1 MSKTINISQ
10 FNVNGASK
18 NKEKKPRK
26 KSTSSQIKKNANE
39 VRRKLLEKLKNKVN
53 GQETNLGNKIGVSN
67 NDSDT
72 KINLSS
78 FEETTQFLEGLVK
91 KKNKQRELNN
101 IKIQARNNHRRTQ
114 KNVTSTIPSLQIK
127 ETIIKPNN
135 LPSKELENQ
144 QGSRNPSIRM
154 KRHTVKAPN
163 IAIKSDPPFGILKNG
178 RKKTYRQYYNKPVQI
193 NSKSNET
200 ILQDKLDDSTVPLP
214 PTPMKSNNDIPQ
226 AFFPETRA
234 ERLEQYKQ
242 SLPKSRRK
250 YTIKRKFKLG
260 YDKKKNEVSFL
271 KKNKTMKVKYLET
284 MNDIN
289 TTSLGDKKI
298 YLRKRGLLTAG
309 SNLPNELLCEMY
321 RDAVLCGDINNDIE
335 KDLNIKIE

>member
-10 FNVNGASK
+10 FNLNGSTK
-18 NKEKKPRK
+18 KQEKKPRK
-26 KSTSSQIKKNANE
+26 KSISSQSKKNANE
-39 VRRKLLEKLKNKVN
+39 VRRKLLDKLKNRVN
-53 GQETNLGNKIGVSN
+53 ESSSIVTNSNSLNNSNNSSVISN

-72 KINLSS
+72 KVNLST

-91 KKNKQRELNN
+91 KKNKQKELNK
-101 IKIQARNNHRRTQ
+101 IKNQARNNHRQTQ
-114 KNVTSTIPSLQIK
+114 KNMSSGNPSLVIK
-127 ETIIKPNN
+127 DTIIKPNS
-135 LPSKELENQ
+135 LPNTSINQ
-144 QGSRNPSIRM
+144 QGGRAPSIRM
-154 KRHTVKAPN
+154 KRRTAKVPN
-163 IAIKSDPPFGILKNG
+163 IPIKSDPPFGILKNG
-178 RKKTYRQYYNKPVQI
+178 RKKTYRQYYNKPVQVKTPATSEVLSSTPI
-193 NSKSNET
+193 NSEG
-200 ILQDKLDDSTVPLP
+200 
-214 PTPMKSNNDIPQ
+214 IPQ
-226 AFFPETRA
+226 AFPPTETRA

-284 MNDIN
+284 MDDIN
-289 TTSLGDKKI
+289 TTSLGDKKV

-309 SNLPNELLCEMY
+309 SELPNELLCEMY
-321 RDAVLCGDINNDIE
+321 KDAVLCGDINNDIE